1 MKKFGYQ
8 IWKPETQY
16 VRAALLKQME
26 INNTNINQPLAER
39 NYKMISE
46 EILDLEEHPELGKYT
61 AGFSLTIWDMARN
74 YKNFKGE
81 ENFEMG
87 DVIVIYHTNEE
98 GRKYAPCFLVVGNYF
113 YGWSKDEFHLLR
125 DYQPVQESW
134 AKASGTELN

>member
-1 MKKFGYQ
+1 MKKYGYQ

-16 VRAALLKQME
+16 VRAALLQQME
-26 INNTNINQPLAER
+26 INNVNINQPLPER

-46 EILDLEEHPELGKYT
+46 EVLDLEEHPELGKYT
-61 AGFSLTIWDMARN
+61 SGFSLTIWDMAKN
-74 YKNFKGE
+74 YKNFKGT

-87 DVIVIYHTNEE
+87 DVIVIYHINEQ
-98 GRKYAPCFLVVGNYF
+98 GRKYAPCFLVVGQYF

-134 AKASGTELN
+134 SKASGAELY